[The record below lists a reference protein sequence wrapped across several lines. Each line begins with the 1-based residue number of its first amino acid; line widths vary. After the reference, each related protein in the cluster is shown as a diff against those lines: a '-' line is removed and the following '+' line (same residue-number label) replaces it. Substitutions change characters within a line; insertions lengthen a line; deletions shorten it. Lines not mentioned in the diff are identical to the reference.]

1 MSEHTRDDGRKRSGK
16 GRGRDGG
23 TGAGARQHDARRAA
37 EAAELLGTILGTVRY
52 AADGPAAEDA
62 VEAGAS
68 MLAAAAP
75 GPEAMSAAVVGA
87 AVEAVRRC
95 WTGGWQPA
103 DLERIVRRDASDAA
117 PAALVVDA
125 MAAEQARRPRSA
137 PSRDPRWRAQLDRLD
152 ARVWW
157 DSDPGYLDALAA
169 RRRTSRFE
177 TACDVLT
184 LLRLLARLPRI
195 TPLPPPPPPTPS
207 SASGTER
214 GTGPGGTPV
223 ASRILGRIRGLLAKA
238 EATTFAEEAEALSAK
253 AQELMARHSIDE
265 ALLAHSHSHNRAG
278 GPERNSP
285 ADGPSAI
292 RIGIEGPYEQGKA
305 LLLDAVAAANRCQ
318 AVWAA
323 DVAFSTVVGFPPD
336 LEATE
341 LLYTSLLL
349 QATAAMNRAGDEYH
363 ARGRSRRTRDFRQ
376 TFLVAYA
383 DRIRTRL
390 SAATAAATAAAAASA
405 ESTAPDRLLP
415 VLAARELAVEETT
428 GALFPDTA
436 PVRLRGIRDA
446 AGWHQGTAAADRAH
460 LARPQPPDGN

>member
-1 MSEHTRDDGRKRSGK
+1 
-16 GRGRDGG
+16 
-23 TGAGARQHDARRAA
+23 
-37 EAAELLGTILGTVRY
+37 
-52 AADGPAAEDA
+52 
-62 VEAGAS
+62 

-75 GPEAMSAAVVGA
+75 GWEAMSAAVVTA
-87 AVEAVRRC
+87 AVDAVRRC
-95 WTGGWQPA
+95 WAGGWQPA
-103 DLERIVRRDASDAA
+103 DLERIVRRDAPDAA
-117 PAALVVDA
+117 AAALVVDA
-125 MAAEQARRPRSA
+125 VAAEEARRPSSSGPARDPAGA
-137 PSRDPRWRAQLDRLD
+137 PSSTASTPTSGGAPTRLSGRPDGPPSRHPLRDRLRRPD
-152 ARVWW
+152 RAAPAR
-157 DSDPGYLDALAA
+157 PAA
-169 RRRTSRFE
+169 P
-177 TACDVLT
+177 DH
-184 LLRLLARLPRI
+184 
-195 TPLPPPPPPTPS
+195 PLPAPS
-207 SASGTER
+207 GPSG
-214 GTGPGGTPV
+214 GSGAGGAP
-223 ASRILGRIRGLLAKA
+223 ASRVLGRIRGLLAKA

-265 ALLAHSHSHNRAG
+265 ALLAHTHGPG
-278 GPERNSP
+278 GNQP

-323 DVAFSTVVGFPPD
+323 ELGFSTAVGFPPD

-349 QATAAMNRAGDEYH
+349 QATAAMHRAADEHH

-390 SAATAAATAAAAASA
+390 SAATAAATAAASAEPAAS
-405 ESTAPDRLLP
+405 DRLLP

-428 GALFPDTA
+428 GTLFPDTA

-446 AGWHQGTAAADRAH
+446 AGWDQGTAAADRAH
-460 LARPQPPDGN
+460 LARPRHSDGN